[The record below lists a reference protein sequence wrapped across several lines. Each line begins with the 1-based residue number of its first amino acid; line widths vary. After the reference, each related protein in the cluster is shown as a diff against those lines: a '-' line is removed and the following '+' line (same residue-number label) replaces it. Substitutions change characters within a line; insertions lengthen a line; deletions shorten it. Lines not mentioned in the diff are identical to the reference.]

1 MIVPGNANGDGRHS
15 LGRRI
20 TTAAAWIVAFRWLD
34 RLVGLLS
41 LAILARFLSPD
52 DFGIVGYVMLV
63 IGFLELVTAIS
74 TDAELGWPSRW
85 RCSRSSSLR

>member
-1 MIVPGNANGDGRHS
+1 MGVRAWAAAS
-15 LGRRI
+15 
-20 TTAAAWIVAFRWLD
+20 TAAAWTVAFRWLD

-74 TDAELGWPSRW
+74 TDAELIRHKPTARTTTRHGR
-85 RCSRSSSLR
+85 

>member
-1 MIVPGNANGDGRHS
+1 MIVPGNANGDGRQS

-20 TTAAAWIVAFRWLD
+20 TTAAAWTVAFRWLD

-52 DFGIVGYVMLV
+52 DFGIGYVMLV
-63 IGFLELVTAIS
+63 IG
-74 TDAELGWPSRW
+74 
-85 RCSRSSSLR
+85 LRAGHRHFHRR